1 MLPAARPV
9 PVAARYSAN
18 ERPCAPEAL
27 ERPNTR
33 PSPASVPEPA
43 MPRRLPRF
51 SQPVPEKPAE
61 PSPLV
66 WRSSLGI
73 SPMKRETGFACVW
86 PKICRCW
93 AQVRHRR
100 LRARVMAT

>member
-1 MLPAARPV
+1 MRPEPEPKPPRDAPPTLPAARPV

-66 WRSSLGI
+66 
-73 SPMKRETGFACVW
+73 
-86 PKICRCW
+86 
-93 AQVRHRR
+93 
-100 LRARVMAT
+100 